1 MQNCRPSGRAVE
13 VEVRD
18 LAELDEALRCGIRH
32 VLLDNFS
39 PQQVADAVERVAG
52 RAELE
57 VSGNIRLETVRKYA
71 EAGADYISVGA
82 LTHSAPAADIS
93 FRLE

>member
-1 MQNCRPSGRAVE
+1 MQSCRPSGRTVE
-13 VEVRD
+13 VEVRN
-18 LAELDEALRCGIRH
+18 AEELEETLRCGVRH

-39 PQQVADAVERVAG
+39 PQQVVNAVERVAG
-52 RAELE
+52 RAKLE
-57 VSGNIRLETVRKYA
+57 VSGNVRLETILEYA